1 MSSRVTA
8 GLRAAAGRLVA
19 ALLAGGV
26 LVGLVWLL
34 VVVRRALPDESAGN
48 AGSLTAP
55 TFAAPPA
62 ASGVARVLIPD
73 TLLGRSRAL
82 RFVALTPAEAEAVP
96 GLVATFGDSILRTAR
111 TLTVQAG
118 ADPFTLFTLRG
129 FGQKRG
135 EMLGAYRLGLW
146 PAERWMMGANYLNPD
161 GFVEVWPANADT
173 PLSEHFRLG
182 DFVMKDRQVSWPKY
196 LALEERLVDK
206 LELVLDELEARGV
219 GASRVVVLS
228 GFRAPYY
235 NDLQVDEGAARAS
248 RHQYGDA
255 ADILIDH
262 DGDGAMD
269 DLNGDRRRDL
279 SDANVIGAAV
289 AAVERRFPELR
300 GGLGTY
306 AAMGPSGPFAHVDV
320 RGTSARWERARGA
333 RGDTLPV
340 RRR

>member
-82 RFVALTPAEAEAVP
+82 RFVALTPAEAEAGP

-235 NDLQVDEGAARAS
+235 NDLQVD
-248 RHQYGDA
+248 
-255 ADILIDH
+255 
-262 DGDGAMD
+262 GDGAMD